1 MKYSLILVATILLL
15 CGGTTARPQ
24 GPQITA
30 PSPTP
35 TIPQNYLDTMNRQE
49 VRLDQIDSRMSAIE
63 TSLADFK
70 SDTQSSL
77 ASINAKLGDMSST
90 NIAMK
95 LVVWIIVLLIPSLL
109 AVWYSD
115 YLKRRRAP
123 SH

>member
-1 MKYSLILVATILLL
+1 MKYGLILVVTVLLL
-15 CGGTTARPQ
+15 CGGTAASPRA
-24 GPQITA
+24 PQITA

-70 SDTQSSL
+70 GDTQSSL
-77 ASINAKLGDMSST
+77 ASINAKLEDMSST

-95 LVVWIIVLLIPSLL
+95 LIVWIVVLLIPSLL
-109 AVWYSD
+109 GVWYND